1 MQNERSGGW
10 NLYFNSFIKQSRMRA
25 CWRKIYLVSIKTSP
39 MAADNN
45 RFQFISL
52 SDDIFD
58 AIANKANEATE
69 LLEKW

>member
-1 MQNERSGGW
+1 MAAGIYTSI
-10 NLYFNSFIKQSRMRA
+10 LLSSSHA
-25 CWRKIYLVSIKTSP
+25 CALAGVKYISSSKTSP

>member
-1 MQNERSGGW
+1 MW
-10 NLYFNSFIKQSRMRA
+10 NDIKQSRMRILEVN
-25 CWRKIYLVSIKTSP
+25 CLQM

-58 AIANKANEATE
+58 AISNKANEVIE

>member
-1 MQNERSGGW
+1 
-10 NLYFNSFIKQSRMRA
+10 
-25 CWRKIYLVSIKTSP
+25 